1 MSEWG
6 AAWRTGAKEFQ
17 RIHSPTLRYGFAVV
31 SVTIALGVAL
41 ALQHYQFRDVE
52 LPVLTVAI
60 ALTTWYAGGGPS
72 VLAVLLS
79 SASFDYFFTEPLHSF
94 EISRRDLPYFFNVH
108 GDWQLYRFPLP
119 P

>member
-1 MSEWG
+1 
-6 AAWRTGAKEFQ
+6 
-17 RIHSPTLRYGFAVV
+17 
-31 SVTIALGVAL
+31 VAL

-79 SASFDYFFTEPLHSF
+79 SASFDYFFTEPALNRFRGLASVQFTDFASAEPTPTSRTRPQRADLDLKPPVTLSF
-94 EISRRDLPYFFNVH
+94 
-108 GDWQLYRFPLP
+108 
-119 P
+119 